1 MKSHPLLQ
9 RLSLAIALSLASV
22 SMIALAAEP
31 RNSSIA
37 TETTE
42 VEIIANGVSEKISLE
57 DMQVGETRQ
66 LYSEAGTLVTAH
78 RTAESLELDI
88 AGEKTSIR
96 MIDPG
101 AMDGPELAALIEAH
115 GAGDGR
121 RRVVHV
127 HRDGKHAAG
136 DAGDG
141 HRKIVMI
148 SSGDGS
154 VHDIDADDVHVLLDE
169 ADAGDGKRVIVKRK
183 RVEGRDAS
191 GK

>member
-1 MKSHPLLQ
+1 MKSQPLLQ
-9 RLSLAIALSLASV
+9 HLSLALALSLASA

-31 RNSSIA
+31 KDPPAVR
-37 TETTE
+37 ETTE
-42 VEIIANGVSEKISLE
+42 IEVIANGVSEKISLE
-57 DMQVGETRQ
+57 DLQVGETRQ

-88 AGEKTSIR
+88 AGEKSSIR

-101 AMDGPELAALIEAH
+101 ALDAPELAALIEAH

-136 DAGDG
+136 AAGEG

-148 SSGDGS
+148 SGGDGS

-169 ADAGDGKRVIVKRK
+169 AGVGEGKRVIVTRK
-183 RVEGRDAS
+183 RVEGTDAA